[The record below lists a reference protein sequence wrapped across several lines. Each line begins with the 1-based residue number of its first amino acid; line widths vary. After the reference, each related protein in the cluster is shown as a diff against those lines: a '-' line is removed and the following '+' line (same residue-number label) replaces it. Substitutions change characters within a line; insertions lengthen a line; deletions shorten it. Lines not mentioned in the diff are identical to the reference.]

1 MYEHFVI
8 TIAREFGSGGKG
20 IGVMV
25 GEKLGIPCYEKEI
38 MTMASEY
45 SGLKEELFENVDE
58 KLRGNLL
65 RKKLLRVPKKYV
77 VEPTGSEFV
86 SDDNLFHIQSDIIE
100 ELSKTE
106 SCVIVGKCADYVLED
121 KPNSF
126 SVFIGA
132 VFEDCV
138 KSIETRMDTTKIKA
152 QKLVRDTNRY
162 RAEYYKYYTQGRDWK
177 EPLNYAMYLNSSR
190 IDRKECANLIV
201 QYAKDKF
208 SL

>member
-8 TIAREFGSGGKG
+8 TIAREFGSGGKE

-25 GEKLGIPCYEKEI
+25 GETLGIPCYEKEI

-65 RKKLLRVPKKYV
+65 KKKLLRVPRKYM

-106 SCVIVGKCADYVLED
+106 SCVIIGKCADYVLED
-121 KPNSF
+121 KPNTF

-132 VFEDCV
+132 SFEDCV
-138 KSIETRMDTTKIKA
+138 KSIETRLDTTKLKA
-152 QKLVRDTNRY
+152 QRLVKDTNKY
-162 RAEYYKYYTQGRDWK
+162 RAEYYKYYTQGREWRD
-177 EPLNYAMYLNSSR
+177 PLNYAMYLNSSR
-190 IDRKECANLIV
+190 LGREECVNVIV
-201 QYAKDKF
+201 GCAKDKF
-208 SL
+208 HL